1 MYSFDLSNSIF
12 SLDFNSIISKEN
24 SKDDYLINLN
34 CKYNSNF
41 TFLNNFD
48 NTFKGLSIEEK
59 ENLELENKEE
69 ILKSIP
75 FGTFNFDLLK
85 NSSNIVNK
93 NNVNIKIKNEKKSK
107 ANNFLGRKIIFE
119 TVELNSS
126 KIFTVGGYDINSLK
140 VFKDSLSQKNKNAK
154 KMKNSKNIENN
165 NLQNNKK
172 KRKYYTDE
180 IRTKFIGYFFK
191 HLIRRL
197 NKKLECAKSSK
208 VFDSIPPKCI
218 NIITSKIIKAI
229 NSKNIV
235 NIAESDLTLEEII
248 SINFCKEENNDKNND
263 KFENI
268 YKENNEVLKYLENNS
283 IGELICFNI
292 IKKKKFSEIF
302 DEYLKSQE
310 FQSNIYNLKYQKK
323 EDVVYIKIY
332 INKAFIFLKNLA
344 Q

>member
-12 SLDFNSIISKEN
+12 SLDLNSIISKEN

-154 KMKNSKNIENN
+154 KMKNSEIIENN

-208 VFDSIPPKCI
+208 VFNSIPPKCI
-218 NIITSKIIKAI
+218 NKITSNIIQAI
-229 NSKNIV
+229 NSQNIV
-235 NIAESDLTLEEII
+235 KIAKNDLTLEEII
-248 SINFCKEENNDKNND
+248 SINFCEKGKENNDKI
-263 KFENI
+263 ENI
-268 YKENNEVLKYLENNS
+268 YKENNEVLKFLENNS

-310 FQSNIYNLKYQKK
+310 FKSNIYDLKYQKK
-323 EDVVYIKIY
+323 EDVEYIKIY